1 MERLFFFFPPVA
13 IRARAGDFLGA
24 SGKSLVLRRTVESD
38 RGVYFSQTVVVSS

>member
-1 MERLFFFFPPVA
+1 MERLFFFPPVA

-24 SGKSLVLRRTVESD
+24 SGKALVLRRTVESA